1 MTRIRVA
8 SIYLI
13 NGVLVAKRNVPCA
26 IKVSLPSK
34 ARKRLAFSVIMQR
47 EQARISSS
55 HANRQAPSRKQDPK
69 SYCWER
75 KCRNAY
81 TSLVIRAR
89 AGAKGLL
96 RPKRLRGKVRAS
108 NAEERISI
116 ETDKIRARSKNKL
129 RDPVLMKSISV
140 IRNMQRRCGLTKHE
154 CAKAKD
160 LRDLFYEQRS
170 RCALTGDSLV
180 YSEMGDNARCD
191 HKIPVSRGGGSKK
204 DNLQWI
210 TDEANSAKGTMT
222 NEEFVALCR
231 KVVAWADRD
240 TAEASV
246 EDKCNVALAGPR
258 KLF

>member
-1 MTRIRVA
+1 MTRISVA
-8 SIYLI
+8 TIYLV
-13 NGVLVAKRNVPCA
+13 NGVLVASRNVPCA
-26 IKVSLPSK
+26 IRVSLPKKSK
-34 ARKRLAFSVIMQR
+34 TALAFLRIVQR
-47 EQARISSS
+47 EQGRIASN
-55 HANRQAPSRKQDPK
+55 HINVKAPSRKRDPS

-81 TSLVIRAR
+81 SSLVIRAR

-96 RPKRLRGKVRAS
+96 RSTRPRGKVRAS
-108 NAEERISI
+108 SAEERISI
-116 ETDKIRARSKNKL
+116 ETDKIRARSKNRL

-140 IRNMQRRCGLTKHE
+140 VRNMQRRCGLAKHE

-160 LRDLFYEQRS
+160 LRDLFNEQRCV
-170 RCALTGDSLV
+170 CALTGDSLV

-222 NEEFVALCR
+222 NDEFITLCR
-231 KVVAWADRD
+231 KVVAWADKDRTGAN
-240 TAEASV
+240 TADECSMV
-246 EDKCNVALAGPR
+246 LAGPGT
-258 KLF
+258 LF